1 MQGNIKRSYALRT
14 PTLART
20 CAIAADYSGHANF
33 VRQGKSPP
41 FIFMDIGFF
50 SKELQRNL
58 LFCARLTWLGPS
70 KPFLQSK
77 HRLVGLLTGTSWDI
91 SKKSGGISA
100 LRARLSTSLDVNK
113 ANGML
118 TSNAQRTFCHNVTCF
133 RTNNCCSKRSHL
145 PECFIKAPHFLLE
158 RVQLSTCFPISLSPA
173 YTLQLPAICVLHP
186 DLKKFCSN
194 KRKRALRALLTRTSW
209 DISHISGDLS
219 ALWRMEVAH
228 LMSIRPME
236 C

>member
-1 MQGNIKRSYALRT
+1 MQGNIKLSYALRT

-20 CAIAADYSGHANF
+20 CAIADYSGHANF

-50 SKELQRNL
+50 SKELQCNL
-58 LFCARLTWLGPS
+58 LFCARLTWLRPS
-70 KPFLQSK
+70 KPFLQSE

-91 SKKSGGISA
+91 SKQSGGISA

-133 RTNNCCSKRSHL
+133 RTNNCCSKRSHP
-145 PECFIKAPHFLLE
+145 PECFIKNPHFLLE
-158 RVQLSTCFPISLSPA
+158 RVQLSTCFPISLPRVHLAACRYRYLCAALWSQEIL
-173 YTLQLPAICVLHP
+173 LQQEQAGTAGTSH
-186 DLKKFCSN
+186 SN
-194 KRKRALRALLTRTSW
+194 KLGYLA
-209 DISHISGDLS
+209 HIRWLICSVG
-219 ALWRMEVAH
+219 AWK
-228 LMSIRPME
+228 
-236 C
+236 

>member
-1 MQGNIKRSYALRT
+1 MQGNIKRSYAVRT
-14 PTLART
+14 PALART

-41 FIFMDIGFF
+41 FTFMDIGFF
-50 SKELQRNL
+50 SRELQRNL
-58 LFCARLTWLGPS
+58 LLYARLTWLRPS
-70 KPFLQSK
+70 KPFLQSE

-91 SKKSGGISA
+91 SKQSGGISA

-118 TSNAQRTFCHNVTCF
+118 TNNAKCIFCYSVTCF

-158 RVQLSTCFPISLSPA
+158 RVQRSTCFPISLSRIHLAASGQLCAAPWSQEIL
-173 YTLQLPAICVLHP
+173 LQQAQAGTASTSH
-186 DLKKFCSN
+186 SN
-194 KRKRALRALLTRTSW
+194 KNSVKQSEPSQ
-209 DISHISGDLS
+209 D
-219 ALWRMEVAH
+219 WRICPLH
-228 LMSIRPME
+228 TWK
-236 C
+236 